1 MRIVTA
7 LVGALVITTP
17 LPAMAATVAGSAITE
32 SPQYGTDV
40 HYRFGTRPSNVG
52 SFGGSYWD
60 IAGRG
65 SFFQVCAE
73 LFDHDEIA
81 PLYSVTSGIATFGD
95 FRDAQLTALFANAY
109 PLLDGAV
116 NAYVA
121 ANGDLTYNAG
131 LDAQWNTIGA
141 YSVSLQTLTWSI
153 IENQQPMIAPADTST
168 VFGILDDGLGD
179 PEATGYILGWAANI
193 NSGLWAPN
201 DNVRLFSAAASDSAI
216 QDRYWMSMTDSA
228 VPEPASWAMM
238 IFGMGMIG
246 AALRLRARPVR
257 RAIA

>member
-1 MRIVTA
+1 MRIITA
-7 LVGALVITTP
+7 LVGALVIGTSI
-17 LPAMAATVAGSAITE
+17 PAMAATVPGSAITAG
-32 SPQYGTDV
+32 PQYGTNV
-40 HYRFGTRPSNVG
+40 HYRFGERPSNVG

-60 IAGRG
+60 IAGSG
-65 SFFQVCAE
+65 ILFQVCAE
-73 LFDHDEIA
+73 LRDHDEIA
-81 PLYSVTSGIATFGD
+81 PLYTVTSGITTFGD

-109 PLLDGAV
+109 PLLDSAV
-116 NAYVA
+116 GAYVA

-153 IENQQPMIAPADTST
+153 IENQQPIIAPADTST
-168 VFGILDDGLGD
+168 AFGILDDGTGD

-193 NSGLWAPN
+193 NSGLWVPN
-201 DNVRLFSAAASDSAI
+201 DNVRLFHAAASDSAI
-216 QDRYWMSMTDSA
+216 QDRYWMSMNSA
-228 VPEPASWAMM
+228 VPEPANWALM

-257 RAIA
+257 PAIA